1 MAITGCIDLEDL
13 ACGFDGMSHCQYPS
27 AAAVGV
33 RRSKKKRVGGMT
45 VNGSANP
52 GTGLDLECVRLNGY
66 VYSEV
71 S

>member
-1 MAITGCIDLEDL
+1 
-13 ACGFDGMSHCQYPS
+13 MSRCQYPS